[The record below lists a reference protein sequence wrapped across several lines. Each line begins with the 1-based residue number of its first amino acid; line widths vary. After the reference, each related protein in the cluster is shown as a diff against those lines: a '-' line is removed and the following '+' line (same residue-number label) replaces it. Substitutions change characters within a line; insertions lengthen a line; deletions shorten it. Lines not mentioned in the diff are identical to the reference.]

1 MTPSPEDLTD
11 LGVIAPFIVLINFIL
26 GAAVTTSPRA
36 GKDVAQS
43 KVMKIEIIK
52 RERIFQQ

>member
-1 MTPSPEDLTD
+1 
-11 LGVIAPFIVLINFIL
+11 LGVIAPLMVLINFIL

-36 GKDVAQS
+36 GKDVAHS